1 LERLQKEEKLE
12 ELAWQINHC
21 QSCGLCEGRLNAV
34 PGEGNPDSQV
44 VFVGEAP
51 GREEDKQGRPFVGSA
66 GRLLDRLLGEAG
78 FGCEVV
84 YIANILKCR
93 PPGNRRP
100 KSDEMRACA
109 QHLDAQLEVISPL
122 IVAPMGNSAVGHMM
136 KKYGLK
142 RGRIGR
148 VHGEVFPVE
157 ASWGRVCLFPLYHP
171 AAVLYNRRLQQELK
185 KDLESL
191 KGILDSC
198 GAPRR

>member
-1 LERLQKEEKLE
+1 LERLQKEEMLE
-12 ELAWQINHC
+12 EIAQQIRLC
-21 QSCGLCEGRLNAV
+21 RRCGLCDSRLNTV
-34 PGEGNPDSQV
+34 PGEGDPDSSV

-51 GREEDKQGRPFVGSA
+51 GREEDEQGRPFVGSA
-66 GRLLDRLLGEAG
+66 GKLLDSLLGEAG
-78 FGCEVV
+78 LGREQV

-109 QHLDAQLEVISPL
+109 QHLNEQLQVISPM

-142 RGRIGR
+142 RESIGRI
-148 VHGEVFPVE
+148 HGEVLPVE
-157 ASWGRVCLFPLYHP
+157 ASWGRICLFPLYHP

-191 KGILDSC
+191 KGILESC
-198 GAPRR
+198 GDPRL

>member
-1 LERLQKEEKLE
+1 LERLRKEEKLE
-12 ELAWQINHC
+12 EIVREIRLC
-21 QSCGLCEGRLNAV
+21 RRCGLCDVRLTAV
-34 PGEGNPDSQV
+34 PGEGDPDSPV

-51 GREEDKQGRPFVGSA
+51 GREEDEQGRPFVGSA
-66 GRLLDRLLGEAG
+66 GKLLDRLLGEAG
-78 FGCEVV
+78 LRREEV

-109 QHLDAQLEVISPL
+109 QHLDAQLQVISPA
-122 IVAPMGNSAVGHMM
+122 IVAPMGNSAVGHLM
-136 KKYGLK
+136 KQYGLK
-142 RGRIGR
+142 RESIGR
-148 VHGEVFPVE
+148 AHGKVNPVQ
-157 ASWGRVCLFPLYHP
+157 ASWGYIYIFPLYHP

-191 KGILDSC
+191 KGILESC

>member
-1 LERLQKEEKLE
+1 LERLQKEEMLE
-12 ELAWQINHC
+12 AIARQIHLC
-21 QSCGLCEGRLNAV
+21 RHCGLCDNRLNTV
-34 PGEGNPDSQV
+34 PGEGDPESPV

-51 GREEDKQGRPFVGSA
+51 GREEDEQGRPFVGSA
-66 GRLLDRLLGEAG
+66 GKLLDRLLEEAG
-78 FGCEVV
+78 LGREKV

-100 KSDEMRACA
+100 KSEEMRACA
-109 QHLDAQLEVISPL
+109 QHLEAQLQVISPV

-148 VHGEVFPVE
+148 VHGEVLPVE

-191 KGILDSC
+191 KGILESC
-198 GAPRR
+198 SAPRR

>member
-1 LERLQKEEKLE
+1 MERPRKEEKLE
-12 ELAWQINHC
+12 EIARQIRLC
-21 QSCGLCEGRLNAV
+21 RSCGLCDGRFNAV
-34 PGEGNPDSQV
+34 PGEGDPDSPV

-51 GREEDKQGRPFVGSA
+51 GREEDKHGRPFVGSA
-66 GRLLDRLLGEAG
+66 GKLLDRLLGEAG
-78 FGCEVV
+78 LKREAV

-109 QHLDAQLEVISPL
+109 QHLDGQLEVISPV
-122 IVAPMGNSAVGHMM
+122 IVAPMGNSAVGHLM

-142 RGRIGR
+142 RESIGR
-148 VHGEVFPVE
+148 VHGEVFLVE
-157 ASWGRVCLFPLYHP
+157 ASWGCIYIFPLYHP

-198 GAPRR
+198 GVPRR